1 MSTLEQQ
8 VHDLARRVQFAS
20 EDDEL
25 SIEVAVLAAAS
36 DAQRVRPA
44 NLPPYLREQTPE
56 QVAEVRASTLRDW
69 VELRDQM
76 LAQSVSTAELA
87 ARLGISSAA
96 VTKRRQAGRLV
107 AFQIRGD
114 WRYPTWQLAGADV
127 LPAVAEVW
135 QALPTEIHD
144 RLSLARW
151 FTLESRHLG
160 ATPLAA
166 LQAGEVARVLDAASY
181 VGGT

>member
-1 MSTLEQQ
+1 MGTLEQQ

-20 EDDEL
+20 EEDEL

-36 DAQRVRPA
+36 DAQRVRPI
-44 NLPPYLREQTPE
+44 NLPSYLRVQTPE
-56 QVAEVRASTLRDW
+56 QVAEVRASTLRSW

-76 LAQSVSTAELA
+76 LADSLSTAELA

-107 AFQIRGD
+107 AFQVRGD

-127 LPAVAEVW
+127 LPAVAEV
-135 QALPTEIHD
+135 
-144 RLSLARW
+144 
-151 FTLESRHLG
+151 
-160 ATPLAA
+160 
-166 LQAGEVARVLDAASY
+166 
-181 VGGT
+181 

>member
-8 VHDLARRVQFAS
+8 VQDLARRVQFAS

-36 DAQRVRPA
+36 DALRVRPA
-44 NLPPYLREQTPE
+44 NLPPYLRVQTPE
-56 QVAEVRASTLRDW
+56 QVAETRAATLRSW
-69 VELRDQM
+69 VALREEM
-76 LAQSVSTAELA
+76 LATSLSTAELA
-87 ARLGISSAA
+87 GRLGVSSAA

-107 AFQIRGD
+107 AFQVRGD
-114 WRYPTWQLAGADV
+114 WRYPVWQLSGPDV

-135 QALPTEIHD
+135 QALPVEVHD

-151 FTLESRHLG
+151 FTLESKQLG
-160 ATPLAA
+160 TTPLEALAA
-166 LQAGEVARVLDAASY
+166 GHVAAVVDAAGY
-181 VGGT
+181 VGGS